1 MTVQHDVVEAET
13 KGNGRVVRRVLL
25 VDHNAGDRTM
35 VGRFLRDQRQEADR
49 RYELIEVTTGE
60 EGLARCRDHRFDCL
74 LLEFFLPDMNG
85 REFIDALRKNE
96 REGAPV
102 PILILTSHEDDDNAA
117 EAFKRGVEDYLVKD
131 SLTSTSL
138 VRAIENS
145 IERFRIKRE
154 LEEQRAAVELRNQ
167 RLVELR
173 NELQATI
180 AELADATKAK
190 DRFLAVMSH
199 EMRTP
204 LNAILGY
211 TELLEMELDGEL
223 TEGQRQQVERIRV
236 GGRHLLDLT
245 NDVLDLTR
253 ADALKLEL
261 DLRPVDVGAIVDEVA
276 ALLERQAEAKGIAL
290 DISECR
296 AGLPHVQADLHRLRQ
311 VLTNIVGNAIKFT
324 DEGSVRV
331 RCVPPEDDGMV
342 KIEVIDTG
350 IGIEAALLPR
360 VFEEFYQ
367 VKNDLTRRH
376 GGSGLGLA
384 ISQRLARLMG
394 GDITTSST
402 LGEGSTFTIWLRPAS
417 EGSELR
423 PEDVARHGA
432 RMAVRSMGATRTQ
445 ASEEAPAKSAV
456 TVVAYGQ
463 DVEALTELARRV
475 SPGVRLVWTTN
486 AEDVGKLVALEH
498 AALVVL
504 DVGTGDSAAWR
515 AAQQMQELPDDQ
527 MAAVL
532 LLPSLSAAIPDET
545 SQVLDLGWV
554 SLVPKP
560 FTAAQLTHAIS
571 TATGHHSSESNT
583 PGYDVLVVDDDEDSR
598 RVAVRFLAEA
608 GLSPRDVADGEA
620 ALTEMRR
627 RPPDV
632 VVLDLMMPVLDGFGV
647 LAAMRTDPT
656 MSAIPVV
663 VLTAKSLTDRERQFL
678 SRTAARVLQKG
689 AHRLG
694 DVAALVMRAAARTR
708 DAGRGA

>member
-1 MTVQHDVVEAET
+1 VTVQHDLVQGET
-13 KGNGRVVRRVLL
+13 EGSERVVRRVLL
-25 VDHNAGDRTM
+25 VDDNAGDRTM
-35 VGRFLRDQRQEADR
+35 VRRLLRDQRQDANR
-49 RYELIEVTTGE
+49 SYELIEVITGA
-60 EGLARCRDHRFDCL
+60 EGLARCRAKRFDCVL
-74 LLEFFLPDMNG
+74 LDFHLSDMNG

-102 PILILTSHEDDDNAA
+102 PILILTGHDDDDNAA
-117 EAFKRGVEDYLVKD
+117 DVFRRGVEDYLVKD

-145 IERFRIKRE
+145 IERFHVRRQ

-173 NELQATI
+173 NELQSTV
-180 AELADATKAK
+180 AELADATRAK

-211 TELLEMELDGEL
+211 AELLEMELDGTL

-261 DLRPVDVGAIVDEVA
+261 DLRPVDVAAVVEDVA
-276 ALLERQAEAKGIAL
+276 ALLERQAEAKGIVL
-290 DISECR
+290 DISECESR
-296 AGLPHVQADLHRLRQ
+296 LPHVQADLQRLRQ

-331 RCVPPEDDGMV
+331 RCLPPAEDGMV

-350 IGIEAALLPR
+350 IGIEADVLPL

-367 VKNDLTRRH
+367 VRNDLTRRH

-417 EGSELR
+417 AGSELR
-423 PEDVARHGA
+423 PEDVAQHGA
-432 RMAVRSMGATRTQ
+432 RMARATACAQTPAPNRT
-445 ASEEAPAKSAV
+445 PAKAAV

-463 DVEALTELARRV
+463 DVAALTELARRV
-475 SPGVRLVWTTN
+475 SPGVRLVWTTT
-486 AEDVGKLVALEH
+486 AEDVVRLVSLEH

-504 DVGTGDSAAWR
+504 DAGTADGAAWH
-515 AAQQMQELPDDQ
+515 AAQKLQDLPEDQ

-571 TATGHHSSESNT
+571 TATGHLSSRSNG
-583 PGYDVLVVDDDEDSR
+583 PGYDVLVVDDDDDSR

-608 GLSPRDVADGEA
+608 GLTPRDVADGEA

-627 RPPDV
+627 HPPDV

-647 LAAMRTDPT
+647 LAAMRADPT
-656 MSAIPVV
+656 MCAIPVV
-663 VLTAKSLTDRERQFL
+663 VLTAKSLTEKERQFL

-694 DVAALVMRAAARTR
+694 DVAALVMRAAARTSGAA
-708 DAGRGA
+708 AGG